1 MAVTRET
8 ARMMAI
14 AGAVGVASGVA
25 SYLLPTAIE
34 ALGINND
41 FSFVKWLL
49 RLWPGIIF
57 GGAIALYLA
66 LLGVAAPLR
75 AAIFV
80 PLDAGAWYAA
90 LWFSIGGAKGLGFP
104 FTELWQLGIASGLIG
119 ASLVALSALALF
131 PLFRR
136 WKFVAAMIV
145 AGGAAGVLL
154 GNGAEGLALAVLFVV
169 WQGAVAACFGWGVAI
184 AARNTGSPAPRPG

>member
-1 MAVTRET
+1 MALNRGT

-14 AGAVGVASGVA
+14 AGAVGVASGAA

-34 ALGINND
+34 ALGIDSD
-41 FSFVKWLL
+41 FTFVKWLL

-57 GGAIALYLA
+57 GVAIALYFA
-66 LLGVAAPLR
+66 ILGVAAPWR

-80 PLDAGAWYAA
+80 PLDTGAWYAA
-90 LWFSIGGAKGLGFP
+90 LWFAIDGAKGLGFP

-119 ASLVALSALALF
+119 ASLAALSALALF

-136 WKFVAAMIV
+136 WNFVAATIV

-154 GNGAEGLALAVLFVV
+154 GNGTDGLALAVLFVT
-169 WQGAVAACFGWGVAI
+169 WQGAVAACFGWAVA
-184 AARNTGSPAPRPG
+184 RTREG